1 MPVFVPDASVIL
13 KWTLPPENEPFADQ
27 ALALRESL
35 ISGMAT
41 PAVPSLWYFEVGN
54 TLARKYPETAAE
66 QLRLGIHQMRGF
78 PDLKKRRRCRPNI
91 KELKFLVFPHATRR
105 MIVEIKGFRSGLR
118 EFWQLI
124 PKPSLARCL
133 ARDLRASPKAN
144 SVVFCEA

>member
-1 MPVFVPDASVIL
+1 MRIAFDGQIFGLQPYGGISRYFFELAKRLADFPEMDVAIVCPLYINAYLPASSPGLRITGR
-13 KWTLPPENEPFADQ
+13 KAPGLP
-27 ALALRESL
+27 
-35 ISGMAT
+35 
-41 PAVPSLWYFEVGN
+41 Y
-54 TLARKYPETAAE
+54 
-66 QLRLGIHQMRGF
+66 
-78 PDLKKRRRCRPNI
+78 
-91 KELKFLVFPHATRR
+91 LKFLVFPHATRR